1 MTEEFD
7 MEIVGK
13 QGSKLT
19 GRMFGRCPT
28 EQQMS
33 YNRGESVH
41 LCGKIDPCAPEEGV
55 IGLRALGVRVPGPV
69 RALAQDRRSFART
82 EGNSPLCS
90 IGHCPLWV
98 RCPKGV
104 GILVV
109 GLESTAPARWGSGP
123 FFPRLGNL
131 VPN

>member
-19 GRMFGRCPT
+19 GRMFERCPT

-33 YNRGESVH
+33 YNRGESVR

-55 IGLRALGVRVPGPV
+55 SGLRALGVRVPGPV
-69 RALAQDRRSFART
+69 RALARDGRSFGRT
-82 EGNSPLCS
+82 DGNSPLCS
-90 IGHCPLWV
+90 IGHRPLWV
-98 RCPKGV
+98 RCPKGTKKNV
-104 GILVV
+104 IKKKK
-109 GLESTAPARWGSGP
+109 ERQK
-123 FFPRLGNL
+123 RRKKER
-131 VPN
+131 